1 MREIVGVLYSIVE
14 VLETI
19 AGYLEPSS
27 KTTSVH
33 GDTRE
38 EEQKEE
44 PEVEE
49 VAVKKTTRS
58 K

>member
-1 MREIVGVLYSIVE
+1 MREIVGVLYSIVD

-27 KTTSVH
+27 KTISVQ

-38 EEQKEE
+38 EQKEE
-44 PEVEE
+44 TEVEE